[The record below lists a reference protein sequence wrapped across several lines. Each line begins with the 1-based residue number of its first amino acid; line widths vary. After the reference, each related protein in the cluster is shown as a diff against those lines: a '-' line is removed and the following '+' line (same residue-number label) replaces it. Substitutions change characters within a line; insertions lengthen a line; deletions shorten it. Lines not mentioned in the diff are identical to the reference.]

1 MAYGSRT
8 HWGPSRGA
16 TVDDASAMPSAPLRR
31 ASRSKARWGLRTRR
45 VTGAGAPK
53 ERWSRE
59 GTSTGGEEGRGRKR
73 VMRRGEH
80 SKGTS
85 VESRDGAGEQQTWGT
100 GGAGVTREPFGFTG
114 FLPNFPFTVSNG
126 DALSHTTLC
135 RLILESTLLCLRGPV
150 YEWQLLH
157 EHLLITL
164 ENVSCLDPEALKSKD
179 Q

>member
-1 MAYGSRT
+1 ME
-8 HWGPSRGA
+8 P
-16 TVDDASAMPSAPLRR
+16 RR
-31 ASRSKARWGLRTRR
+31 DIHGWRR
-45 VTGAGAPK
+45 
-53 ERWSRE
+53 RQRE
-59 GTSTGGEEGRGRKR
+59 KKGDET
-73 VMRRGEH
+73 GEH

-85 VESRDGAGEQQTWGT
+85 VQSRDGAGEQQTWGT

-114 FLPNFPFTVSNG
+114 FRLNFPFTVSNS

-135 RLILESTLLCLRGPV
+135 RLILESALLCLRGPV